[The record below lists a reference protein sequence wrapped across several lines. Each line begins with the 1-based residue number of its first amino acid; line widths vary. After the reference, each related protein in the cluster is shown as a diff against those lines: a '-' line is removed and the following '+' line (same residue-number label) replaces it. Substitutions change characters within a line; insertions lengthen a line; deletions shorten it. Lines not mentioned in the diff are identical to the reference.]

1 MKDLKTLTKNFAP
14 TQYKQEVVID
24 EFAKNIINKVFD
36 QLSIIFPAWKYNWK
50 TDQEIS
56 SAKMEWT
63 KAFNEN
69 GINTLEQIKIGFAKA
84 RQSESDEKISGAKKE
99 WVKALFENNIVTKEQ
114 IACGLRKARKT
125 NTDFIPSCGKFISW
139 CTPSPEDLGY
149 PSEQSALSKCVS
161 HRNKIKMNLTSY
173 ESNFIIELVKQ
184 VDWWLMNRATDFT
197 GQQKADKHFKEV
209 YLNLTV
215 NYKEPLESESA
226 RLETSNIVKDRMS
239 EQQLEDGRKRGLDV
253 LKDIKSKLKRKP
265 NDVL

>member
-1 MKDLKTLTKNFAP
+1 MKDLRELTKNFAP
-14 TQYKQEVVID
+14 PTPQQEVIID

-50 TDQEIS
+50 TDKEIS

-69 GINTLEQIKIGFAKA
+69 GISTLEQIKLGFAKA
-84 RQSESDEKISGAKKE
+84 RQSESDF
-99 WVKALFENNIVTKEQ
+99 L
-114 IACGLRKARKT
+114 
-125 NTDFIPSCGKFISW
+125 PSPGKFISW
-139 CTPSPEDLGY
+139 CKPSPEDLGY
-149 PSEQSALSKCVS
+149 PSEQAALTKCVS
-161 HRNKIKMNLTSY
+161 HRNKTKMGIDSH

-184 VDWWLMNRATDFT
+184 VDWWLMNQATDFAS
-197 GQQKADKHFKEV
+197 QKKADTHFKET
-209 YLNLTV
+209 YLNLSV
-215 NYKEPLESESA
+215 NYKEPLESDSA

-239 EQQLEDGRKRGLDV
+239 EQQLEDGRKRGLDA